1 MAERLVL
8 VGMMGAGKTTVG
20 RLCAKR
26 LGWEYSDS
34 DAQVVEETGRTV
46 PELFAEEG
54 EEVFRSH
61 ESRVLSEALSGDRS
75 MVVSAAGGVVLSDAN
90 RQLLRTSAIVV
101 WLRADVGTLA
111 DRVGAGE
118 GRPLLDA
125 DPAVSLAALDEVR
138 RPLYATVADA
148 VVDVDALR
156 PEEVA
161 DRVLAALAGRHG
173 VER

>member
-20 RLCAKR
+20 RLSAKR

-34 DAQVVEETGRTV
+34 DAQVIEETGRTV

-54 EEVFRSH
+54 EEVFRAH

-75 MVVSAAGGVVLSDAN
+75 MVVSAAGGVVLSEAN
-90 RQLLRTSAIVV
+90 RRLLRDSATVV

-111 DRVGAGE
+111 DRVGAGR
-118 GRPLLDA
+118 GAHSSTPTRPSRSPL
-125 DPAVSLAALDEVR
+125 STRCAAPSTR
-138 RPLYATVADA
+138 RSPT
-148 VVDVDALR
+148 R
-156 PEEVA
+156 WWTSMCSNP
-161 DRVLAALAGRHG
+161 RR
-173 VER
+173 